1 MILPE
6 KGSCVWAE
14 ARYSPFFMDA
24 PEALREF
31 LMYVLAHLI
40 EHPKQA
46 SIAVGTTSS
55 GATSY
60 RVRLAPDDVKRV
72 VGKNGFTISAI
83 RSLLNVAAQK
93 YGVKISLRVDGV
105 REEDETRLMPE
116 DVPAAEEAS
125 ATAPAPA
132 EKEQTSA

>member
-1 MILPE
+1 
-6 KGSCVWAE
+6 
-14 ARYSPFFMDA
+14 MDA

-40 EHPKQA
+40 EQPKQA
-46 SIAVGTTSS
+46 SIVVGRTSS

-60 RVRLAPDDVKRV
+60 RVRLAPEDVKRV

-83 RSLLNVAAQK
+83 RSLLSVAAQK

-105 REEDETRLMPE
+105 RDEE
-116 DVPAAEEAS
+116 EEARS
-125 ATAPAPA
+125 GTPEIVSETETKVLGDVG
-132 EKEQTSA
+132 EK

>member
-1 MILPE
+1 
-6 KGSCVWAE
+6 
-14 ARYSPFFMDA
+14 MDA

-60 RVRLAPDDVKRV
+60 RVRLAPEDVKRV

-105 REEDETRLMPE
+105 REEDEGGAAPGKKDHAADEHAHEEPE
-116 DVPAAEEAS
+116 VTETHAIGDGAAGS
-125 ATAPAPA
+125 
-132 EKEQTSA
+132 S

>member
-1 MILPE
+1 
-6 KGSCVWAE
+6 
-14 ARYSPFFMDA
+14 MDA

-46 SIAVGTTSS
+46 SIAVGTTTS

-83 RSLLNVAAQK
+83 RSLLNVAAHK

-105 REEDETRLMPE
+105 REEDEGETRAAAAPE
-116 DVPAAEEAS
+116 THEATEDS
-125 ATAPAPA
+125 VVTETETHPLESP
-132 EKEQTSA
+132 EKK

>member
-1 MILPE
+1 
-6 KGSCVWAE
+6 
-14 ARYSPFFMDA
+14 MDA

-60 RVRLAPDDVKRV
+60 RVRLAPEDVKRV

-105 REEDETRLMPE
+105 REEDEGGPAPAKRDHAGE
-116 DVPAAEEAS
+116 EHAAEEPEITETHAMGDGE
-125 ATAPAPA
+125 TI
-132 EKEQTSA
+132 

>member
-1 MILPE
+1 
-6 KGSCVWAE
+6 
-14 ARYSPFFMDA
+14 MDA

-46 SIAVGTTSS
+46 SIAVGTTTS

-83 RSLLNVAAQK
+83 RSLLNVAAHK

-105 REEDETRLMPE
+105 REEDEATHEGAGETVSEVKPGE
-116 DVPAAEEAS
+116 ENPASGEEA
-125 ATAPAPA
+125 
-132 EKEQTSA
+132 

>member
-1 MILPE
+1 
-6 KGSCVWAE
+6 
-14 ARYSPFFMDA
+14 
-24 PEALREF
+24 
-31 LMYVLAHLI
+31 MYVLAHLI

-60 RVRLAPDDVKRV
+60 RVRLAPEDVKRV

-83 RSLLNVAAQK
+83 RSLLNVAAHK

-105 REEDETRLMPE
+105 REE
-116 DVPAAEEAS
+116 EEAGEGRAAAS
-125 ATAPAPA
+125 AAPHGTAEADA
-132 EKEQTSA
+132 EAEVVETEEHPLEPSEEK

>member
-1 MILPE
+1 
-6 KGSCVWAE
+6 
-14 ARYSPFFMDA
+14 MDA

-40 EHPKQA
+40 EQPKQA
-46 SIAVGTTSS
+46 SIMVGKTSS

-60 RVRLAPDDVKRV
+60 RVRLAPEDVKRV

-105 REEDETRLMPE
+105 RDEEEEEGRAGGKGKAREEEVKETETHALE
-116 DVPAAEEAS
+116 DAG
-125 ATAPAPA
+125 
-132 EKEQTSA
+132 EK